1 MKSLAAAATAASA
14 FAAFAAPNPEA
25 KMHRLSTTIE
35 KELPKL
41 DDETMR
47 LVAAY
52 RKNPSEENRAALKK
66 RAEANYDKVLA
77 RKKAKLE
84 DLKKTAREASKV
96 REMQEIVDEMTVNRN
111 LSVERAAASPTR
123 ASARA
128 PARRNTPIFRRSAPR
143 KTSAY
148 PTRPSRTPNTAR
160 F

>member
-1 MKSLAAAATAASA
+1 
-14 FAAFAAPNPEA
+14 
-25 KMHRLSTTIE
+25 MHRLSATIE
-35 KELPKL
+35 KERPKL

-66 RAEANYDKVLA
+66 RVEANYDKVLA

-84 DLKKTAREASKV
+84 DLKKTAKEASKV

-111 LSVERAAASPTR
+111 LSVERTMSRFSDPR
-123 ASARA
+123 LRPA
-128 PARRNTPIFRRSAPR
+128 PARRKTAIFLCSAPR

-148 PTRPSRTPNTAR
+148 PMRPSRTPNTAR

>member
-1 MKSLAAAATAASA
+1 MKILAAAAMAASA
-14 FAAFAAPNPEA
+14 FAAFAAPKPEA

-35 KELPKL
+35 KERPKL
-41 DDETMR
+41 DDETIW

-66 RAEANYDKVLA
+66 RVEANYDKVLA

-84 DLKKTAREASKV
+84 DLKKTAKEASKV
-96 REMQEIVDEMTVNRN
+96 REMQEIVDEMTANRN
-111 LSVERAAASPTR
+111 LSVERTMSRFSDPR
-123 ASARA
+123 LRRRRA
-128 PARRNTPIFRRSAPR
+128 PKTAIFLCSAPR

-148 PTRPSRTPNTAR
+148 PTLPSRTPNTAR